1 MGILI
6 SYKKINGPSPASFS
20 MIFGVFQTN
29 ITFLQQNNEKNVHPV
44 QSARIQTHD
53 LWNMSLILLPL
64 DQGIPPTS
72 KNVYDIDHWNVAIG
86 VTRCWNKK

>member
-1 MGILI
+1 
-6 SYKKINGPSPASFS
+6 

-44 QSARIQTHD
+44 QSAGIQTHD